1 MNKEEE
7 ILQALVKKFGFLEN
21 KIKIQRP
28 RRISADVE
36 IVDFEKLL
44 TYLVKEARFAILL
57 TITGLDEGEKIAI
70 IYHMASEDGY
80 IFNIKTAIA
89 KEKPLLKTITDIF
102 PNADIYE
109 RELEDLLGIKVEGL
123 AKGNRYPLPDGWPE
137 GEYPLRKDW
146 KKNKEKVGE
155 DHA

>member
-7 ILQALVKKFGFLEN
+7 ILQALIKEFGFLEN

-36 IVDFEKLL
+36 IADFEKLL

-80 IFNIKTAIA
+80 ILNIKTAIA

-123 AKGNRYPLPDGWPE
+123 AKGNRYPLPDGWPQ

-146 KKNKEKVGE
+146 KKNKEKVGD

>member
-36 IVDFEKLL
+36 IADFEKLL

>member
-36 IVDFEKLL
+36 IADFEKLL
-44 TYLVKEARFAILL
+44 AYLVKEAKFAILL